1 MPFQLGTARAP
12 DPDPNEAH
20 RELVEEPG
28 LPEPGLSLDHQ
39 QCKRSV
45 EREPD
50 AAFEAL
56 ELARPAE
63 QANGTFARVALRPAD
78 WAGKERVDVLLAEDR
93 RLQRPRLDGGV
104 KAELLVQPQA
114 ESAVDLER
122 IVPAPE
128 RIEGEHRDAVSALAE
143 TIERDG
149 SLRMRECSGVV
160 KLGQCRVGG
169 LQACT

>member
-1 MPFQLGTARAP
+1 MLAGQHVEHVGGALRVVHRARGRRP
-12 DPDPNEAH
+12 GPRG
-20 RELVEEPG
+20 REHL
-28 LPEPGLSLDHQ
+28 
-39 QCKRSV
+39 
-45 EREPD
+45 
-50 AAFEAL
+50 
-56 ELARPAE
+56 
-63 QANGTFARVALRPAD
+63 RVALRPAD
-78 WAGKERVDVLLAEDR
+78 WAGQERVDVLLAEDR
-93 RLQRPRLDGGV
+93 RLQRPRLGGGV

-160 KLGQCRVGG
+160 ELGQCRVGG